1 MRITPLLYFI
11 ILALTF
17 GCSEGPKNEDSRIDE
32 SMVIN
37 KDKDI
42 EREYQVD
49 SAGSFI
55 SWSGTNDQISHYGIF
70 HIDHG
75 YLDIKDST
83 IAGGE
88 IVINLSDLNILDLKD
103 NPQESAR
110 LASLLKSTSFFDI
123 VKFPQAKFEI
133 DSVVAIDLPMEE
145 RIRSRRGLS
154 SNPTDNVFGRLTI
167 KGISKPIH
175 FPARID
181 MRYYS
186 LQASARFSINRNNWN
201 LTSSPQNSVTQTD
214 GSLPVSVDVGF
225 DIIANAQ

>member
-1 MRITPLLYFI
+1 
-11 ILALTF
+11 
-17 GCSEGPKNEDSRIDE
+17 
-32 SMVIN
+32 MVIN
-37 KDKDI
+37 KDKNFD
-42 EREYQVD
+42 REYQVD

-75 YLDIKDST
+75 YIDIKDST

-88 IVINLSDLNILDLKD
+88 IVVNLSDLNILDLKD

-110 LASLLKSTSFFDI
+110 LAALLSSGSFFN
-123 VKFPQAKFEI
+123 VKEFPQAKFEI

-154 SNPTDNVFGRLTI
+154 SNPTDNVYGRLTI
-167 KGISKPIH
+167 KGISKSIH
-175 FPARID
+175 FPAKIE

-186 LQASARFSINRNNWN
+186 LQASASFSINRNTWN
-201 LTSSPQNSVTQTD
+201 LSSSPQNPVTQTD
-214 GSLPVSVDVGF
+214 GSLPVSIDVGF